1 MKIVVLLKKVPD
13 LVEDLEVD
21 GSGKALDK
29 EDIKFKLNEYDD
41 HALEEAILLKE
52 SGAVDEVVAMAVDGE
67 DVDKMLFTAIA
78 KGADKAVKLTDGN
91 PADSHQLGKAFSNV
105 LESANYDLV
114 FTGVQS
120 VDDRD
125 GQMGPILA
133 SYLNV
138 PCVSVVSGVSVSV
151 SDGTA
156 VVHKEY
162 SGGMMGEFEV
172 DLPAV
177 LGIQAA
183 KQAPRYAP
191 VSKIKQVQET
201 AAIKE
206 VSMGDL
212 GSGAGSSVA
221 SMAPPE
227 KGVGAKIL
235 DDVEALMDVLKDKG
249 AL

>member
-1 MKIVVLLKKVPD
+1 MKIAVLLKKVPD

-21 GSGKALDK
+21 ASGKALDTD
-29 EDIKFKLNEYDD
+29 DIKFKLNEYDD

-91 PADSHQLGKAFSNV
+91 PADSHQLGKAFANALAV
-105 LESANYDLV
+105 ESYDLV

-125 GQMGPILA
+125 GQMAPILA
-133 SYLNV
+133 SYLHV
-138 PCVSVVSGVSVSV
+138 PCVSVVSGVSV

-227 KGVGAKIL
+227 KGVGAEML
-235 DDVEALMDVLKDKG
+235 DDIEALMDVLKDKG

>member
-1 MKIVVLLKKVPD
+1 MKIIVLLKQVPD

-21 GSGKALDK
+21 ASGKTLDK
-29 EDIKFKLNEYDD
+29 KDLKFKLNEYDD

-52 SGAVDEVVAMAVDGE
+52 SGAVDEIIAMAVDG
-67 DVDKMLFTAIA
+67 DGTDKMLFTAIS
-78 KGADKAVKLTDGN
+78 KGADKAVKLNDGN
-91 PADSHQLGKAFSNV
+91 PIDSHQMGKAFANALSS
-105 LESANYDLV
+105 ENYDLV

-138 PCVSVVSGVSVSV
+138 PCVSVVSGVFISN
-151 SDGTA
+151 GMA

-162 SGGMMGEFEV
+162 SGGIMGEFEV

-183 KQAPRYAP
+183 KQSPRYAP
-191 VSKIKQVQET
+191 VSKIRQVQQT
-201 AAIKE
+201 ASIGEAG
-206 VSMGDL
+206 MGDL
-212 GSGAGSSVA
+212 GPGSGSSVA

-227 KGVGAKIL
+227 KGVGAEML
-235 DDVEALMDVLKDKG
+235 NDVEDLMDVLKDKG

>member
-1 MKIVVLLKKVPD
+1 MKIAVLLKKVPD

-21 GSGKALDK
+21 GSEKALNTD
-29 EDIKFKLNEYDD
+29 EIKFKLNEYDD

-52 SGAVDEVVAMAVDGE
+52 SGAADEVVAMAVDGE

-78 KGADKAVKLTDGN
+78 KGVDKATKLTDGN
-91 PADSHQLGKAFSNV
+91 PADSHQLGKAFANALAV
-105 LESANYDLV
+105 ESYDLV

-125 GQMGPILA
+125 GQMAPILA
-133 SYLNV
+133 SYLHV
-138 PCVSVVSGVSVSV
+138 PCVSVVSGVSV

-183 KQAPRYAP
+183 KQAPRYTP

-201 AAIKE
+201 AVIKE

-221 SMAPPE
+221 IMAPPE
-227 KGVGAKIL
+227 KGAGAEIL
-235 DDVEALMDVLKDKG
+235 DDIEALMDVLKDKG

>member
-1 MKIVVLLKKVPD
+1 MKIAVLLKKVPD

-21 GSGKALDK
+21 ASGKELDTD
-29 EDIKFKLNEYDD
+29 DIKFKLNEYDD

-91 PADSHQLGKAFSNV
+91 PADSHQLGKAFANALSV
-105 LESANYDLV
+105 ESYDLV

-125 GQMGPILA
+125 GQLGPILA
-133 SYLNV
+133 SYLHV
-138 PCVSVVSGVSVSV
+138 PCVSVVSGVALS
-151 SDGTA
+151 GETA

-162 SGGMMGEFEV
+162 SGGMMAEFEV
-172 DLPAV
+172 DMPAV

-191 VSKIKQVQET
+191 VSKIRQVQET
-201 AAIKE
+201 ASIEE
-206 VSMGDL
+206 VSMGDV
-212 GSGAGSSVA
+212 GSGSRSAVA
-221 SMAPPE
+221 SMAPPA
-227 KGVGAKIL
+227 KGSGAEML
-235 DDVEALMDVLKDKG
+235 DDVEGLIEVLKDKG
-249 AL
+249 AI

>member
-1 MKIVVLLKKVPD
+1 MKIIVLLKQVPD

-21 GSGKALDK
+21 ASGKTLDTD
-29 EDIKFKLNEYDD
+29 DIKFKLYEYDD

-52 SGAVDEVVAMAVDGE
+52 SGAVDEIIAMAVDG
-67 DVDKMLFTAIA
+67 DGTDKMLFTAIA
-78 KGADKAVKLTDGN
+78 KGADGAVKLTGGN

-105 LESANYDLV
+105 LASESYDMI

-125 GQMGPILA
+125 GQLGPIIG
-133 SYLNV
+133 SYLRI
-138 PCVSVVSGVSVSV
+138 PCVSVVSGVKVSG
-151 SDGTA
+151 DTA
-156 VVHKEY
+156 VIHKEY

-183 KQAPRYAP
+183 KQSPRYAP
-191 VSKIKQVQET
+191 VSKIRQVQET
-201 AAIKE
+201 MSVIEA
-206 VSMGDL
+206 SMGEL
-212 GSGAGSSVA
+212 GSGSGSSVA

-227 KGVGAKIL
+227 KGAGAEML
-235 DDVEALMDVLKDKG
+235 EDVEALIDVLKDKG
-249 AL
+249 VI